1 MTAMEFRHIP
11 VLFTETIDSLQ
22 IRPDGIYVDCTAGGG
37 GHSSAILA
45 KLNKNGR
52 LIAIDRDPQAIAVL
66 KERFGSDARVT
77 IVNDN
82 FSNVISI
89 LQQLGIDGVDG
100 ILADL
105 GVSSHQLDSGERGFS
120 FHKDAPLDMRMS
132 MEGTSAAD
140 IVNRYSEPELANV
153 IFRFGEEKYSRSIAK
168 AIVRAREKAPI
179 ETTFQLTEV
188 IKSAMPAKA
197 MRDGHPS
204 RRTFQALRIEV
215 NGELSCLPDAVEG
228 MFESLKTGGILS
240 IISFHSLED
249 GIVKTKFR
257 EFTQGCTCPKE
268 FPICVCG
275 NTPRGKLCFRA
286 KVPTEAELAENPR
299 SRSSKLRSIERLK

>member
-1 MTAMEFRHIP
+1 MEFRHIP

-45 KLNKNGR
+45 KLNENGR

>member
-1 MTAMEFRHIP
+1 MAMEFRHIP

-45 KLNKNGR
+45 KLNENGR

>member
-45 KLNKNGR
+45 KLNENGR

>member
-45 KLNKNGR
+45 KLNENGR

-257 EFTQGCTCPKE
+257 EFTQGCTCPKD

>member
-45 KLNKNGR
+45 KLNENGR

-120 FHKDAPLDMRMS
+120 FHKDSPLDMRMS

-257 EFTQGCTCPKE
+257 EFTQGCTCPKD

>member
-1 MTAMEFRHIP
+1 MLMEFKHIP

-22 IRPDGIYVDCTAGGG
+22 IRSDGIYVDCTAGGG
-37 GHSSAILA
+37 GHSAAILE
-45 KLNKNGR
+45 KLSANGR

-66 KERFGSDARVT
+66 NERFGSDVRVT
-77 IVNDN
+77 VVNNN
-82 FSNVISI
+82 FSNVSTI
-89 LQQLGIDGVDG
+89 LQQLGIDEVDG

-132 MEGTSAAD
+132 MEGPGAAD
-140 IVNRYSEPELANV
+140 IVNRYSETELANV
-153 IFRFGEEKYSRSIAK
+153 IFRFGEEKYARSIAR

-179 ETTFQLTEV
+179 ETTFELTDI

-215 NGELSCLPDAVEG
+215 NGELSCLPDAIG
-228 MFESLKTGGILS
+228 AMFSKLKTGGILS

-249 GIVKTKFR
+249 SIVKSKYR

-268 FPICVCG
+268 FPVCVCG
-275 NTPRGKLCFRA
+275 KTPQGKLCFRA
-286 KVPTEAELAENPR
+286 KTPTQEELLENPR
-299 SRSSKLRSIERLK
+299 SRSAKLRSIEKLK

>member
-1 MTAMEFRHIP
+1 MEFRHIP